1 MARMR
6 TGALRKLHADLGQIL
21 ADYDASCAEQ
31 SAAADEE
38 DDSAASAQTK
48 LAAGHAQDSALRE
61 GISMTEAFPTFTH
74 NGPLRRK

>member
-31 SAAADEE
+31 AAAADE
-38 DDSAASAQTK
+38 DDSDNDAPAMDSAAPRGTASMR
-48 LAAGHAQDSALRE
+48 AA
-61 GISMTEAFPTFTH
+61 F
-74 NGPLRRK
+74 GPNWNRVNNR

>member
-31 SAAADEE
+31 AAAADE
-38 DDSAASAQTK
+38 DDSDSDTPAMDSAAPRGTA
-48 LAAGHAQDSALRE
+48 
-61 GISMTEAFPTFTH
+61 SMRTAF
-74 NGPLRRK
+74 GPNWNRVNNR

>member
-31 SAAADEE
+31 AAAADE
-38 DDSAASAQTK
+38 DDSDTPAMDSAAPR
-48 LAAGHAQDSALRE
+48 GGRAL
-61 GISMTEAFPTFTH
+61 SMEEAFPGF
-74 NGPLRRK
+74 NRRPK